1 MRARTR
7 AAGSRTAATS
17 LAYTC
22 RPRSRLSTHRQSG
35 DHTSHRSP
43 SQAGDNRRR
52 RRDPRIA
59 RRRSTGRRSSP
70 STAERASALS
80 QRWRKTTRQF
90 WARKATHGDVLYRL
104 CCRTGSQSPRRTNAR
119 KDADSV
125 AAPLSLFDPLPR
137 ARPRARRALPPF
149 LRGPMRSDST
159 QEERPMSAPRRTPRT
174 STRHRCGAACFDR

>member
-22 RPRSRLSTHRQSG
+22 RPQSRLSSRRQSV

-43 SQAGDNRRR
+43 SQAVDSRRR

-59 RRRSTGRRSSP
+59 RRRSTGRRSPP
-70 STAERASALS
+70 STAGRASVLS
-80 QRWRKTTRQF
+80 RRWRKTTLQF
-90 WARKATHGDVLYRL
+90 WARKATRGDVLYRL
-104 CCRTGSQSPRRTNAR
+104 CCRTGSQSPRRTSA
-119 KDADSV
+119 KKASDSV
-125 AAPLSLFDPLPR
+125 AAPLSLFDLLPR
-137 ARPRARRALPPF
+137 ARPLARRALPPF
-149 LRGPMRSDST
+149 FPGPMRSDST

-174 STRHRCGAACFDR
+174 STRHRCGAACSGQ